1 MNLLLLLDM
10 AAAGRG
16 DDMAVQAGGE
26 HLTAGELL
34 AGSWAGAASVD
45 GAEALA
51 YVGTNGLAFPLGLFA
66 AAAAGVPFVPLN
78 YRLGEAQLHD
88 LLVPLGDVLVV
99 AEGDIGP
106 ALAARGHRVVAA
118 ESFVAQARAGAGDGA
133 EGEVPADGDGTAV
146 LLHTSGTTA
155 APKAAVL
162 RHRHLTSYVIGTVE
176 FGGADPDEAVLVSVP
191 PYHVA
196 GLANLLSNL
205 YLGRRI
211 VYLTQFD
218 ADAWVDTV
226 RREAVTHAMV
236 VPTMLARI
244 CDVLDGGAEL
254 PSLRALSYGG
264 ARTPATV
271 LRRVMDLLP
280 DVALTNAYGLT
291 ETSSTIAVLG
301 PDDHRA
307 ARDGDLMAVTRLS
320 SAGRVLPTV
329 EIEVRDPDGKPL
341 PAGSDEPGEI
351 WVRGEQV
358 SGEYARTATPLD
370 AEGWFPTRDRGWI
383 DADGYLFIEGRSD
396 DTIIRGGENIAPAE
410 IEEALLRHPDI
421 AQVAVVGV
429 PDDEWGQRIGAVV
442 VLRPGAAL
450 DAAGV
455 QDFARSSLRSSK
467 TPEVVRFADDLPHTE
482 TGKLLRR
489 VVQADL
495 EGSAA
500 PG

>member
-10 AAAGRG
+10 VAAGRG
-16 DDMAVQAGGE
+16 DEVAVQAADDR
-26 HLTAGELL
+26 LTAGELL
-34 AGSWAGAASVD
+34 SGAWAAAELAADAS
-45 GAEALA
+45 ALA
-51 YVGTNGLAFPLGLFA
+51 YVGTNGLAFPVGLFA

-78 YRLGEAQLHD
+78 YRLSHDQLHD
-88 LLVPLGDVLVV
+88 LLAPLGETLVV
-99 AEGDIGP
+99 AEGEVGA
-106 ALAARGHRVVAA
+106 ALAARGHRVLDTA
-118 ESFVAQARAGAGDGA
+118 EFMATARAGDPAA
-133 EGEVPADGDGTAV
+133 VGEVPAGGEGPAV
-146 LLHTSGTTA
+146 LLYTSGTTA

-176 FGGADPDEAVLVSVP
+176 FAAAEPDQAVLVSVP

-211 VYLTQFD
+211 VYLPQFD
-218 ADAWVDTV
+218 AAAWVAAV
-226 RREAVTHAMV
+226 RRESITNAMV

-244 CDVLDGGAEL
+244 CDVLDADGAGL
-254 PSLRALSYGG
+254 PSLQALSYGG

-271 LRRVMDLLP
+271 LQRVMTLLP
-280 DVALTNAYGLT
+280 HVDLTNAYGLT

-307 ARDGDLMAVTRLS
+307 ARDGDPLATARLA

-329 EIEVRDPDGKPL
+329 EIEVRGPLGDPL
-341 PAGSDEPGEI
+341 PPGEPGEI

-358 SGEYARTATPLD
+358 SGEYAGKEAPLD
-370 AEGWFPTRDRGWI
+370 AAGWFPTRDRGWI

-410 IEEALLRHPDI
+410 IEEVLLTHPDI
-421 AQVAVVGV
+421 AQCAVVGV
-429 PDDEWGQRIGAVV
+429 PDDEWGQRIAAVV
-442 VLRPGAAL
+442 VLRPGATVRA
-450 DAAGV
+450 DEV
-455 QDFARSSLRSSK
+455 QAFARRVLRGSK
-467 TPEVVRFADDLPHTE
+467 TPEVVTFVDELPFTE

-489 VVQADL
+489 VVQAGL
-495 EGSAA
+495 LTAS
-500 PG
+500 